1 MIRYVLAKLVLTI
14 PLLLGV
20 TFLLFVIGQ
29 LTPGDPVL
37 IMLGER
43 APQEEIDRLRDALGL
58 DQPWYVQYVQF
69 VGNALRGDL
78 GISYRSKLPV
88 TNEVLS
94 RLPATA
100 ELAGAALLFAVALG
114 LSLGVVSAVNRNTWI
129 DRIAIVFAMLGS
141 SVPIF
146 WSGILLIVLFAV
158 DLGWLPASG
167 RGTPLYDIVKA
178 IARGDFGNLGDMI
191 TTMLRYLIMPAIA
204 LGAGAAA
211 LIARITRSSMLESL
225 SQDYVRTARAKG
237 LADNVVIIRH
247 ALRNALIPVATVVGL
262 QIGSLMAG
270 AVLTETVF
278 SWPGIGFLTVQAI
291 GQRDFPVLQATV
303 LLVAT
308 IFTLINLLLDILFVQ
323 LDPRIKYQ

>member
-1 MIRYVLAKLVLTI
+1 MFRYVLTKLLLTV

-43 APQEEIDRLRDALGL
+43 APEEEAVRLREALGL
-58 DQPWYVQYVQF
+58 NLPWYLQYVKF
-69 VGNALRGDL
+69 VGNALQGDL

-88 TNEVLS
+88 TGEVLS

-100 ELAGAALLFAVALG
+100 ELAATALLFSVVLG
-114 LSLGVVSAVNRNTWI
+114 LSLGVVSAVKRNSWI
-129 DRIAIVFAMLGS
+129 DRVAMLFATIGS
-141 SVPIF
+141 SMPVF
-146 WSGILLIVLFAV
+146 WSGIMLIVLFAV
-158 DLGWLPASG
+158 NLGWLPASG
-167 RGTPLYDIVKA
+167 RGTPYH
-178 IARGDFGNLGDMI
+178 
-191 TTMLRYLIMPAIA
+191 LIMPSIA

-237 LADNVVIIRH
+237 LGERVVIIRH
-247 ALRNALIPVATVVGL
+247 ALRNALIPVVTVVGL
-262 QIGSLMAG
+262 QIGALMAG

-278 SWPGIGFLTVQAI
+278 SWPGIGFLVVQSI
-291 GQRDFPVLQATV
+291 GQRDFPILRASV
-303 LLVAT
+303 LLIAT
-308 IFTLINLLLDILFVQ
+308 IFTLINLGLDVLFVQ

>member
-1 MIRYVLAKLVLTI
+1 VFRYILTKLALTI

-43 APQEEIDRLRDALGL
+43 APAEEAAKLREALGL
-58 DQPWYVQYVQF
+58 DQPWYVQYAEFLGHLLQ
-69 VGNALRGDL
+69 GDL

-88 TNEVLS
+88 SSEVFS

-100 ELAGAALLFAVALG
+100 ELAGTSLLFAIVLG
-114 LSLGVVSAVNRNTWI
+114 LGMGIISAVKRNTWI
-129 DRIAIVFAMLGS
+129 DRLAIVIAMLGS
-141 SVPIF
+141 SMPVF
-146 WSGILLIVLFAV
+146 WSGLLLIIWFSIN
-158 DLGWLPASG
+158 LGWLPASG
-167 RGTPLYDIVKA
+167 RGTPYH
-178 IARGDFGNLGDMI
+178 
-191 TTMLRYLIMPAIA
+191 LIMPSIA

-237 LADNVVIIRH
+237 LSENVVILRH

-262 QIGSLMAG
+262 QTGALMAG

-291 GQRDFPVLQATV
+291 GQRDFPVLRATV

-308 IFTLINLLLDILFVQ
+308 IFTLINLGLDILFVQ

>member
-1 MIRYVLAKLVLTI
+1 LARQSVELAEDAVIRYVLTKLLLTI
-14 PLLLGV
+14 PLLFGV

-43 APQEEIDRLRDALGL
+43 APQEEVVRLRDALGL
-58 DQPWYVQYVQF
+58 DQPWYIQYLQF

-88 TNEVLS
+88 TSEVLS
-94 RLPATA
+94 RIPATA
-100 ELAGAALLFAVALG
+100 ELAGCALLFAVALG
-114 LSLGVVSAVNRNTWI
+114 LTMGIISAVKRNTWI
-129 DRIAIVFAMLGS
+129 DRVAIVIAMLGS
-141 SVPIF
+141 SMPVF
-146 WSGILLIVLFAV
+146 WSGLLLIVLFAV
-158 DLGWLPASG
+158 NLGWLPASG
-167 RGTPLYDIVKA
+167 RGTP
-178 IARGDFGNLGDMI
+178 FH
-191 TTMLRYLIMPAIA
+191 LIMPSIA

-237 LADNVVIIRH
+237 LSENVVVLGH
-247 ALRNALIPVATVVGL
+247 ALRNALIPVVTVVGL

-291 GQRDFPVLQATV
+291 GQRDFPVLRATV
-303 LLVAT
+303 LMVAA
-308 IFTLINLLLDILFVQ
+308 IFALINLLLDVLFVQ

>member
-1 MIRYVLAKLVLTI
+1 VFRYILTKLALTI

-43 APQEEIDRLRDALGL
+43 APAEEAAKLREALGL
-58 DQPWYVQYVQF
+58 DQPWYVQYAEFLGHLLQ
-69 VGNALRGDL
+69 GDL

-88 TNEVLS
+88 SSEVFS

-100 ELAGAALLFAVALG
+100 ELAGTSLLFAIVLG
-114 LSLGVVSAVNRNTWI
+114 LGMGIISAVKRNTWI
-129 DRIAIVFAMLGS
+129 DRLAIVIAMLGS
-141 SVPIF
+141 SMPVF
-146 WSGILLIVLFAV
+146 WSGLLLIIWFSIN
-158 DLGWLPASG
+158 LGWLPASG
-167 RGTPLYDIVKA
+167 RGTPYH
-178 IARGDFGNLGDMI
+178 
-191 TTMLRYLIMPAIA
+191 LIMPSIA

-237 LADNVVIIRH
+237 LSENVVILRH

-262 QIGSLMAG
+262 QTGALMAG

-278 SWPGIGFLTVQAI
+278 SWPGIGYLTVQAI
-291 GQRDFPVLQATV
+291 GQRDFPVLRATV

-308 IFTLINLLLDILFVQ
+308 IFTLINLGLDILFVQ